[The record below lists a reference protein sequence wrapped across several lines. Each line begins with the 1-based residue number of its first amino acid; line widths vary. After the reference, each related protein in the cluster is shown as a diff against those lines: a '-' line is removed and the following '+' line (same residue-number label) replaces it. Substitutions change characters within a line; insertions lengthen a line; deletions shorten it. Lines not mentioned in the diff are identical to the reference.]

1 MNLTAIPD
9 AQAFEIA
16 ENLDESR
23 KKEKTKE
30 MTMRSSIY
38 MNPSIITK
46 LLSRMTQKDT
56 IIR

>member
-1 MNLTAIPD
+1 MNLTPIAD
-9 AQAFEIA
+9 SQAFEIS
-16 ENLDESR
+16 ENLTEDQ

-56 IIR
+56 ITR